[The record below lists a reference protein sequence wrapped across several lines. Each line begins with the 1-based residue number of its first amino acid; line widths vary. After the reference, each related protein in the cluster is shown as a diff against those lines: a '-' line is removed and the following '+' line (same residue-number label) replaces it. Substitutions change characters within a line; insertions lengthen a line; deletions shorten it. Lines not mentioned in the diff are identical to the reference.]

1 MPDIPQQRQFDG
13 IESLLMEIFLLEQGF
28 ICIFYR
34 YIKSR
39 KKCFKLL
46 IFMHALSFLQLRAVD
61 YIFATLCRM
70 PSHCSPMQC
79 STVETYLSCRI
90 STNEIYLVKCSFI
103 KNPRTEIMGYMGI
116 EAPKHLNTN
125 RAQIIV
131 ISQLIN
137 SHICSDP
144 LTIMQPEVLQ

>member
-1 MPDIPQQRQFDG
+1 M
-13 IESLLMEIFLLEQGF
+13 
-28 ICIFYR
+28 
-34 YIKSR
+34 
-39 KKCFKLL
+39 
-46 IFMHALSFLQLRAVD
+46 AVD
-61 YIFATLCRM
+61 YTFANLCRM

-79 STVETYLSCRI
+79 SIVETYRSCCV

-131 ISQLIN
+131 VSQLIN
-137 SHICSDP
+137 SHVYSDH
-144 LTIMQPEVLQ
+144 LTIT